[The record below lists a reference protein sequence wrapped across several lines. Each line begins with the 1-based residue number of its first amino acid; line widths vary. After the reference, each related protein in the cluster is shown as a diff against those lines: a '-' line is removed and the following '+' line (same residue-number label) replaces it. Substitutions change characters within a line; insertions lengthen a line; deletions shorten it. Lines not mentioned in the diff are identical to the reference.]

1 MRVVLLVCLVS
12 VFALRSYGIII
23 RHDVAPGGYVL
34 RAGDFS
40 QVFYL
45 ELQGQRKVC
54 GATLISNRWALTAA
68 HCVSETSL
76 GSVIERGDE
85 FQVEIANVPRS
96 IDRVMLHPEFAS
108 LNTPQ
113 VDLALLR
120 FVQEVNHPKPIPV
133 NTEVGELGEIVTLV
147 GWGYFGLGTTGRQ
160 YDDGT
165 KRQAKNRIIQVD
177 QRLFSFFDDPRQL
190 NNAALPLEG
199 TLSLGDSGGPAFL
212 ETSEGLILAGVSV
225 GQIEGP
231 DFSEETQG
239 QYGSVAVYERVS
251 LHINWIN
258 SVVNFDH

>member
-1 MRVVLLVCLVS
+1 MRVVLIVCLVS
-12 VFALRSYGIII
+12 LFALRSYGIII
-23 RHDVAPGGYVL
+23 RHDVAPGGYAL
-34 RAGDFS
+34 RASDFS

-96 IDRVMLHPEFAS
+96 IDRVMLHPEFTS
-108 LNTPQ
+108 LKTPE

-120 FVQEVNHPKPIPV
+120 FVQEVNYPKPIPV
-133 NTEVGELGEIVTLV
+133 NTEVDELGEIVTLV

-165 KRQAKNRIIQVD
+165 KRQAKNRITQVD
-177 QRLFSFFDDPRQL
+177 QRMFSFFDDPRQL

-212 ETSEGLILAGVSV
+212 KTSEGLILAGVSV

-251 LHINWIN
+251 LHIDWIN
-258 SVVNFDH
+258 SVVNSDY